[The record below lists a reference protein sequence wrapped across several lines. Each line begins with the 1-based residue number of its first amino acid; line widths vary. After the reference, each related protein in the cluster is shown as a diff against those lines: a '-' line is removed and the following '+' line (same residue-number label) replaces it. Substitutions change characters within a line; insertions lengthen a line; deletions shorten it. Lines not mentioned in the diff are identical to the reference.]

1 MTTWSARM
9 GNGQG
14 MRVLLTNDDGV
25 FAAGLRALA
34 RSLSEIAD
42 VLVIAPER
50 QQSATGHAI
59 TLHKPLRMEP
69 VEFDG
74 VAEAFASN
82 GTPAD
87 CVILGTVSDLPK
99 PDVVVS
105 GINAGAN
112 LGEEVLYSGTVS
124 AAMEAA
130 LQGLPSV
137 AVSVA
142 AYTDVLYEGAATFA
156 RHLVRDLHS
165 QRPLPADTFLNVN
178 VPNMPADKLLPPKLT
193 RLGRR
198 KYTNV
203 LSKRVD
209 PRGRPYY
216 WFSGS
221 PVESESSEGTDI
233 AAVGSGHISVTP
245 IHFDVTGD
253 LTDARLPRFVEGLR
267 VR

>member
-1 MTTWSARM
+1 
-9 GNGQG
+9 

-25 FAAGLRALA
+25 YAAGLRALA
-34 RSLSEIAD
+34 HALSEVAE
-42 VLVIAPER
+42 VVVIAPER

-69 VEFDG
+69 VDLDAA
-74 VAEAFASN
+74 VQAFASN

-99 PDVVVS
+99 PDIVVA

-137 AVSVA
+137 AFSVSA
-142 AYTDVLYEGAATFA
+142 FADVHYEGAAAFA
-156 RHLVRDLHS
+156 RLLVSRLHAEN
-165 QRPLPADTFLNVN
+165 PLPADTFLNVN
-178 VPNMPADKLLPPKLT
+178 VPNVPGGQLLPARLT

-203 LSKRVD
+203 LSRRMD

-221 PVESESSEGTDI
+221 PVESESDEGTDI
-233 AAVGSGHISVTP
+233 AAVASGHISVTP
-245 IHFDVTGD
+245 IRFD
-253 LTDARLPRFVEGLR
+253 LTGNVTHDRLQRFVGQLALS
-267 VR
+267 